1 MGFSRLK
8 FEDYI
13 DDIDYWLGCMG
24 VKLPNW
30 AYETAMYGGKGVSAV
45 DFYEDLFAGDLEPHR
60 MPEDY
65 RSGEYGAIALE
76 ICPNKDKNSQSN
88 YIGKRITVTQELT
101 ELFDLIDRSDNFCM
115 MSPISYCGKQR
126 TIQNARYLYAM
137 VIEIDGIIKDSGM
150 NELFYSWER
159 FVSPLP
165 KPTYLV
171 CSGGGVHLYF
181 VFEKPIPLWKNVY
194 EQLNKARQE
203 LIPRFWNR
211 YVSDDE
217 IQYESAAQGFRIV
230 GTRAKQ
236 DNVYAMAFQ
245 VGKKV
250 SIEYMNSFIKDP
262 NNKILNYYKS
272 SLSLDEAKKLYPDWY
287 HRRIEN
293 GEGKKHWNRHQ
304 GLYYD
309 WADKIAAKA
318 EVGHRYHCLEALC
331 ALAVQCNI
339 APEQLEKDCRHLM
352 MRFENLT
359 NDDKNHFTEHDVLC
373 AMKTYWEAS
382 QNAYERNID
391 VISNKTGIRLVRNRR
406 NGRKQNL
413 HLKLARANR
422 DILCAERGKKDWREG
437 AGRPK
442 NSGTAEKKVK
452 DWRLSNPDG
461 KKADCIKETGLS
473 KPTVYKWWNS

>member
-1 MGFSRLK
+1 MGFSKLH
-8 FEDYI
+8 FQDYI
-13 DDIDYWLGCMG
+13 DNIDYWLGTMN
-24 VKLPNW
+24 VQLPKW
-30 AYETAMYGGKGVSAV
+30 AVEVSLHGGKGVSAV
-45 DFYEDLFAGDLEPHR
+45 DFYQDLFADDLEPHR

-65 RSGEYGAIALE
+65 RRGEYGAIALE
-76 ICPNKDKNSQSN
+76 ICPNEDKSSKSK
-88 YIGKRITVTQELT
+88 YIGKRTTITQDLE
-101 ELFDLIDRSDNFCM
+101 ELFALIDKSENFCM

-250 SIEYMNSFIKDP
+250 SVEYMNSFIRDE

-272 SLSLDEAKKLYPDWY
+272 SISLDAAKKMYPEWY
-287 HRRIEN
+287 RRRIEN
-293 GEGKKHWNRHQ
+293 GENKKHWNRHS
-304 GLYYD
+304 GIYYD

-359 NDDKNHFTEHDVLC
+359 NDDTNHFTEHDVLC
-373 AMKTYWEAS
+373 AMKTYQEAS

-391 VISNKTGIRLVRNRR
+391 VISNKTGIRLLRSKR

-461 KKADCIKETGLS
+461 KKADCIRETGLS